1 MTLTEAVMA
10 STAAVTLTAPA
21 AVRWMAAENEA
32 TEAMN
37 VAREV
42 ARRRDGNRGISRAD
56 DRGNE
61 SGCISVG
68 HGGRC

>member
-10 STAAVTLTAPA
+10 LAALA

-32 TEAMN
+32 TEVMN

-42 ARRRDGNRGISRAD
+42 ARHRDGNRGIGRDD

-61 SGCISVG
+61 SGWISVG

>member
-10 STAAVTLTAPA
+10 LAAVTVTALA

-42 ARRRDGNRGISRAD
+42 ARHRDGNRGISRAD
-56 DRGNE
+56 D
-61 SGCISVG
+61 
-68 HGGRC
+68 